1 MVWFRPTFPVA
12 FCNLSP
18 VACGHNVRWG
28 DSDPFELLKDSNSE
42 SSSTHSLASIASTNI
57 VKVVKGATSKV
68 RNVVQKAKRSV
79 KHCRH
84 SGQAS
89 EPIEVS
95 DSGHSDTEESAK
107 EENDEDELER
117 LRARWTSP
125 IYAFFGEK
133 PSIEYE
139 NGRKYHYFKCKAS
152 KCKGKGGVRCY
163 LDGSDRASTSNLKS
177 HAVHCF
183 GADAVDAAIKGLA
196 EAKSSQNTIYSMFV
210 GLGNRVVSISH
221 QMHTDP
227 ERHAAVVRWITKSV
241 RLLHIVEDRKLQE
254 LMLSGRLQASFP
266 RRKRVAED
274 IKTAFEHCSERI
286 VTLLKEYPGQISFA
300 TDAWTSP
307 NHRAF
312 VAWTI
317 HLQHQGKLLVFLLDI
332 IEVPK
337 SHTGEVLTREFDKML
352 ERHGLQQ
359 KILGFC
365 RDNATSNDT
374 QTTAL
379 DSSTSNS
386 FSVEGR
392 VRCLNHTMNLAA
404 KALLNGIAGSDDGA
418 EGKLP
423 DDELEDEEEE
433 EEEDLPTLLDNDDI
447 LPEREDDEGV
457 DELEGIDD
465 DERATFDWES
475 AEVRA
480 ALEKVFK
487 DATIYFSSEQHSSIS
502 GIIPAMDR
510 IDDLLTAQT
519 TTAPSSSQP
528 LHSSVK
534 AALRLAKKLMNRY
547 YSRTDESSIYRISM
561 VLHPGL
567 KLEYFCRH
575 KWQQPWINQAEQL
588 TRNAYNEYV
597 ARSQSQ
603 QAIEETPTTAATLST
618 LSSPTLSA
626 AAQTSQVNDFM
637 NISVTSS
644 STVTARDELADY
656 LAMPLENVTDPL
668 MWWWEKQTVF
678 SILSQMALDYHSV
691 PATSTSVERV
701 FLSGRQLLVFTRNRL
716 SGWSICRFLCL
727 GSWSKKDLMQDKDIM
742 DALMK
747 AEEKKA
753 EKRKGKEKA
762 KYKNKTSSLSYLVRV
777 TRRFGGAGAGM
788 TRTHESLGFKGLSSG
803 GVFNSTFSATLNA
816 LWKLDQCPVSQQ
828 LRSM

>member
-1 MVWFRPTFPVA
+1 MAFSAGCTCKRITGVAQLLPRPTSTIRLIIYSFNEAQVRLIALWFRPTFPVA

-18 VACGHNVRWG
+18 VACGHNVRRG

-42 SSSTHSLASIASTNI
+42 SSSAHSLASIASTNI

-79 KHCRH
+79 KRRRH

-89 EPIEVS
+89 EPIEVL

-117 LRARWTSP
+117 LPSMRSLVKNQASSMKTVASTTTSSARPPSARARV
-125 IYAFFGEK
+125 E
-133 PSIEYE
+133 
-139 NGRKYHYFKCKAS
+139 
-152 KCKGKGGVRCY
+152 
-163 LDGSDRASTSNLKS
+163 SDVTLM
-177 HAVHCF
+177 AV
-183 GADAVDAAIKGLA
+183 I
-196 EAKSSQNTIYSMFV
+196 NTIYSMFA

-221 QMHTDP
+221 RMHTDP
-227 ERHAAVVRWITKSV
+227 ERRAAVVRWITESV
-241 RLLHIVEDRKLQE
+241 RPLHIVEDRKLRE
-254 LMLSGRLQASFP
+254 LMLSGRPQASFP

-286 VTLLKEYPGQISFA
+286 VTLLKEYPGQISYA

-312 VAWTI
+312 VAWTV
-317 HLQHQGKLLVFLLDI
+317 HLQHQGKPLVFLLDI
-332 IEVPK
+332 IEVPE
-337 SHTGEVLTREFDKML
+337 SHTGEVLAREFDKML

-365 RDNATSNDT
+365 GDNATSNDT
-374 QTTAL
+374 QMTAL

-392 VRCLNHTMNLAA
+392 VHCLNHTMNLAA

-433 EEEDLPTLLDNDDI
+433 EEEEDLPTLLDNNDI

-480 ALEKVFK
+480 ALEKIRGLSFSLIHST
-487 DATIYFSSEQHSSIS
+487 TIGLPQWRAACICNHLPNR
-502 GIIPAMDR
+502 IIPRDVRTRWNSTFDMLEFVLKYQKAV
-510 IDDLLTAQT
+510 DDITGNKDLPYRKHELTSVEWQVLKDLCYVLQAT
-519 TTAPSSSQP
+519 FLVNNTPPSLASQP

-567 KLEYFCRH
+567 KLEYFRRH

-618 LSSPTLSA
+618 SSSPTLSA

-644 STVTARDELADY
+644 STVTACDELVDY

-668 MWWWEKQTVF
+668 MWWWEKRTVF
-678 SILSQMALDYHSV
+678 PILSQMALDYHSV
-691 PATSTSVERV
+691 P
-701 FLSGRQLLVFTRNRL
+701 G
-716 SGWSICRFLCL
+716 
-727 GSWSKKDLMQDKDIM
+727 
-742 DALMK
+742 
-747 AEEKKA
+747 
-753 EKRKGKEKA
+753 
-762 KYKNKTSSLSYLVRV
+762 
-777 TRRFGGAGAGM
+777 
-788 TRTHESLGFKGLSSG
+788 
-803 GVFNSTFSATLNA
+803 
-816 LWKLDQCPVSQQ
+816 
-828 LRSM
+828 